1 MTIKILSLLV
11 LSMLFSSLS
20 AAYENTHE
28 CISSD
33 GSSILFQN
41 KPSKVPLRMYISKKC
56 IDGKIS
62 DHAVTLY
69 VKLRNLSDDGLLF
82 KGTVTFMYN
91 DSYSPHVGRFIDEI
105 LNDGVLIGRGDG
117 HNQYRIEQ
125 NGRQYIALIPLHSEE
140 VSYFQCAGSFCSY
153 KAIVG
158 EVPMFYRFLGR
169 YDESFDP
176 VVAEQV
182 MKDFVRQVFNL

>member
-1 MTIKILSLLV
+1 MTIKILSQLV
-11 LSMLFSSLS
+11 LSILVSGLS

-28 CISSD
+28 CISLD

-62 DHAVTLY
+62 DHAVSLY
-69 VKLRNLSDDGLLF
+69 VKLRNPSDDGLLF

-125 NGRQYIALIPLHSEE
+125 DGLQYIYLIPLHSEG
-140 VSYFQCAGSFCSY
+140 VSYFQCTESFCSY
-153 KAIVG
+153 KAIVS

>member
-11 LSMLFSSLS
+11 LSILVSGLS

-41 KPSKVPLRMYISKKC
+41 KPSKVPLRMYISEKC

-62 DHAVTLY
+62 DHAVSLY
-69 VKLRNLSDDGLLF
+69 VKLRNPSDDGLLF

-117 HNQYRIEQ
+117 HNEYRIER
-125 NGRQYIALIPLHSEE
+125 NGSANIAYIPLDSQDI
-140 VSYFQCAGSFCSY
+140 SYFECIGSFCDFFTVVEG
-153 KAIVG
+153 I
-158 EVPMFYRFLGR
+158 PIFCRFLGS
-169 YDESFDP
+169 YSEGFDP
-176 VVAEQV
+176 IVAEQV

>member
-1 MTIKILSLLV
+1 MTLKLLGMLV

-20 AAYENTHE
+20 AAYKNTHE

-41 KPSKVPLRMYISKKC
+41 KPSKVPLRMYVSEEC

-82 KGTVTFMYN
+82 KGTVSFMYR
-91 DSYSPHVGRFIDEI
+91 DSFSRYVNRLINKILNYGLLVGRS
-105 LNDGVLIGRGDG
+105 GG
-117 HNQYRIEQ
+117 HDLYRIER
-125 NGRQYIALIPLHSEE
+125 NDRSYIAYIPVESEDLSLFE
-140 VSYFQCAGSFCSY
+140 CLESFCDFN
-153 KAIVG
+153 AIVP
-158 EVPMFYRFLGR
+158 EIPIFYNFLGQ
-169 YDESFDP
+169 YSEGFDP
-176 VVAEQV
+176 LVAGQV

>member
-11 LSMLFSSLS
+11 LSILVSSLS

-28 CISSD
+28 CISLD
-33 GSSILFQN
+33 GSSLLFQN

-62 DHAVTLY
+62 DHAVSLY
-69 VKLRNLSDDGLLF
+69 VKLRNPSDDGLLF

-117 HNQYRIEQ
+117 HNQYQIEQ
-125 NGRQYIALIPLHSEE
+125 NGRQYIALIPLHSEK
-140 VSYFQCAGSFCSY
+140 VSYFQCAGSFCDFFT
-153 KAIVG
+153 IVEG
-158 EVPMFYRFLGR
+158 IPIFCRFLGR
-169 YDESFDP
+169 YSEGFDP